1 MYISVFSNTF
11 LTMHRLKIDDKNREL
26 EPEWSSFQRKICT
39 YQLSIVSTITTKK
52 ENISWFIENKIE
64 WLVCDV
70 FAIFFFFRILSSSRM
85 KVISTH
91 FFIPFRSCH
100 TEFLFVLSSCGGG
113 HEGYIPLIDF
123 IVLCSTNNLRL
134 DVASE
139 YLVYSFIVFTL
150 SKPFF
155 IRKSKKNF

>member
-70 FAIFFFFRILSSSRM
+70 FAIFFLEFYHHLGWRLFLLISSFHFAV
-85 KVISTH
+85 VIRNS
-91 FFIPFRSCH
+91 
-100 TEFLFVLSSCGGG
+100 FLFYHLAAAATRGTFHS
-113 HEGYIPLIDF
+113 LISLF
-123 IVLCSTNNLRL
+123 YVQRTFFKARRRKWILGLF
-134 DVASE
+134 
-139 YLVYSFIVFTL
+139 VYCLHIIKAIFHSPWCKGVM
-150 SKPFF
+150 
-155 IRKSKKNF
+155 

>member
-1 MYISVFSNTF
+1 
-11 LTMHRLKIDDKNREL
+11 MHRLKIDDKNREL

-70 FAIFFFFRILSSSRM
+70 FAISLFLEFYHHL

-123 IVLCSTNNLRL
+123 IVLCFNEQFLRL
-134 DVASE
+134 DARKWI
-139 YLVYSFIVFTL
+139 LGLFVYCLHIIKAIFHS
-150 SKPFF
+150 
-155 IRKSKKNF
+155 

>member
-1 MYISVFSNTF
+1 
-11 LTMHRLKIDDKNREL
+11 MHRLKIDDKNREL

-139 YLVYSFIVFTL
+139 YLVY
-150 SKPFF
+150 
-155 IRKSKKNF
+155 RKTSLISRPLC

>member
-1 MYISVFSNTF
+1 MIIIST
-11 LTMHRLKIDDKNREL
+11 
-26 EPEWSSFQRKICT
+26 KICT

-70 FAIFFFFRILSSSRM
+70 FAIFLSLEFYHHL

>member
-1 MYISVFSNTF
+1 
-11 LTMHRLKIDDKNREL
+11 MHRLKNRRQNREL

-70 FAIFFFFRILSSSRM
+70 FAISLFLESYHHL

-139 YLVYSFIVFTL
+139 YLVYSFIVSIL

>member
-1 MYISVFSNTF
+1 MIIIST
-11 LTMHRLKIDDKNREL
+11 
-26 EPEWSSFQRKICT
+26 KICT

-70 FAIFFFFRILSSSRM
+70 FAIFFFFRILSSSRL
-85 KVISTH
+85 KGISTH

>member
-1 MYISVFSNTF
+1 MIIIST
-11 LTMHRLKIDDKNREL
+11 
-26 EPEWSSFQRKICT
+26 KICT

-70 FAIFFFFRILSSSRM
+70 FAIFFFRILSSSRM

-123 IVLCSTNNLRL
+123 IVLCFNEQFLRL

>member
-1 MYISVFSNTF
+1 MIIIST
-11 LTMHRLKIDDKNREL
+11 
-26 EPEWSSFQRKICT
+26 KICT

-70 FAIFFFFRILSSSRM
+70 FAIFFFRILSSSRM

-123 IVLCSTNNLRL
+123 IVLCSQRAIFKARRRKWILGLFVYCLHIIKAIFHSYSAICQRVMWRLREFEYI
-134 DVASE
+134 VA
-139 YLVYSFIVFTL
+139 LGTVTG
-150 SKPFF
+150 
-155 IRKSKKNF
+155 KSLRYFCS

>member
-1 MYISVFSNTF
+1 MIIIST
-11 LTMHRLKIDDKNREL
+11 
-26 EPEWSSFQRKICT
+26 KICT

-70 FAIFFFFRILSSSRM
+70 FAIFFFRILSSSRM

-113 HEGYIPLIDF
+113 HEGVHSTHWF
-123 IVLCSTNNLRL
+123 HCSMFNEQFLRL

>member
-1 MYISVFSNTF
+1 
-11 LTMHRLKIDDKNREL
+11 MHRLKIDDKNREL

-70 FAIFFFFRILSSSRM
+70 FAIPLFLEFYHHL
-85 KVISTH
+85 KVTSTH

-155 IRKSKKNF
+155 IRKSKRTFRVGCNL